1 MYDDAFEC
9 IGTAIAI
16 ATSIDVNAS
25 TTVEADVFLC
35 RILLHVHAFR
45 MLLHVHA
52 FVWQAHATLLQPLSP
67 HPLSVLLVPSQ
78 L

>member
-9 IGTAIAI
+9 KGIAIAI

-25 TTVEADVFLC
+25 TAVEAAVF
-35 RILLHVHAFR
+35 LLHVHAFR

-52 FVWQAHATLLQPLSP
+52 FVWQAHATLLQPLSL